1 MAVVTELPGKQ
12 TRVYTRKCQ
21 VYLTDAQVAIH
32 DRALAASNKLHNYAL
47 TKLERRFGLAP
58 GTRARLFPTGK
69 WLRAVLTD
77 IRLAFARDEYG
88 LTRWSWKAIG
98 LSAQMAEAQ
107 LVKLATN
114 FAMYRESARSL
125 MMAPTA
131 NQEKWSRIHG
141 KPVWRRGA
149 IQHIRPGDPGKQSIT
164 APNDKSVFVLSN
176 TTIKLPLIGLVQT
189 CRDFS
194 KVVKGEAA
202 IRTITLK
209 RVRGNKYELQMT
221 FSETIAKV
229 PIKSEVGLDWGM
241 SGCTVFTS
249 NSGRLIE
256 NDEAVVGRVV
266 AIRNEISVLQARMVK
281 TKSERKVLRLK
292 DKIRRLHAKAS
303 NVMTNEQR
311 RIARAIADE
320 YDLIV
325 LERLNSSSMRRRGR
339 GRAQS
344 RGFNAKLA
352 VVQPYSLTQAVID
365 AATSSGK
372 TVILVDPYKTSRVEF
387 ETGYVHEAKISLSVR
402 GWPSPV
408 DGRWVDRDINAA
420 RNILSWGKS
429 PSLHRRHIE
438 TGCDPLELVTVH

>member
-21 VYLTDAQVAIH
+21 VYLTDVQVALH

-58 GTRARLFPTGK
+58 GTRFRVFPTGK
-69 WLRAVLTD
+69 WLRLVLSE

-114 FAMYRESARSL
+114 FAMYRESAHSL
-125 MMAPTA
+125 MMAPAA

-164 APNDKSVFVLSN
+164 APNNKDSVAVLSN
-176 TTIKLPLIGLVQT
+176 TTIKLPLIGRVQT
-189 CRDFS
+189 CRDLS
-194 KVVKGEAA
+194 KVIKGEAA

-221 FSETIAKV
+221 FSEEVPKV

-241 SGCTVFTS
+241 AGRTVFTS
-249 NSGRLIE
+249 NTGRVIE
-256 NDEAVVGRVV
+256 NDEFVVARVS
-266 AIRNEISVLQARMVK
+266 AIRNEISTLQSRMARVK
-281 TKSERKVLRLK
+281 SPRKTLRLK

-311 RIARAIADE
+311 RIARTIADE

-339 GRAQS
+339 GSAQS

-365 AATSSGK
+365 PIALAACPHLLGGG
-372 TVILVDPYKTSRVEF
+372 LGEQ
-387 ETGYVHEAKISLSVR
+387 
-402 GWPSPV
+402 
-408 DGRWVDRDINAA
+408 N
-420 RNILSWGKS
+420 
-429 PSLHRRHIE
+429 
-438 TGCDPLELVTVH
+438 VTL

>member
-1 MAVVTELPGKQ
+1 MVVVTELPEKQ

-21 VYLTDAQVAIH
+21 VYLTDAQVAVH
-32 DRALAASNKLHNYAL
+32 DGALVASNELHNYAL

-58 GTRARLFPTGK
+58 GTRRRLFPTGK
-69 WLRAVLTD
+69 WLRAVLTE

-88 LTRWSWKAIG
+88 LTRWSGAVIG

-114 FAMYRESARSL
+114 FAMYRKSAQSL
-125 MMAPTA
+125 MMAPATHR
-131 NQEKWSRIHG
+131 EKWSRIHG

-164 APNDKSVFVLSN
+164 APNNKSVFVRSK
-176 TTIKLPLIGLVQT
+176 TTIQLPLIGLVQT
-189 CRDFS
+189 CRDLS
-194 KVVKGEAA
+194 KVIKGEAA

-209 RVRGNKYELQMT
+209 RIRGNKYELQMT

-229 PIKSEVGLDWGM
+229 PVKSEVGLDWGM
-241 SGCTVFTS
+241 SGRTVFTS
-249 NSGRLIE
+249 NTGLVIE
-256 NDEAVVGRVV
+256 NDESVV
-266 AIRNEISVLQARMVK
+266 ARVSAIRSEISSLQSKMARVK
-281 TKSERKVLRLK
+281 SPRKTMQIK

-325 LERLNSSSMRRRGR
+325 VERLNSSSMRRRGR
-339 GRAQS
+339 GSAQS
-344 RGFNAKLA
+344 KGFNAKLA
-352 VVQPYSLTQAVID
+352 VIQPYSLTQAVIG

-387 ETGYVHEAKISLSVR
+387 ETGYVHEKKIPLSVR
-402 GWPSPV
+402 EWTSPV
-408 DGRWVDRDINAA
+408 DGRRVDRDINAA

>member
-1 MAVVTELPGKQ
+1 MVVVIELPEKR

-21 VYLTDAQVAIH
+21 VYLTDAQVAVH
-32 DRALAASNKLHNYAL
+32 DRALVASNELHNYAL
-47 TKLERRFGLAP
+47 TKLERRFGLVP
-58 GTRARLFPTGK
+58 GTRRRLFPTGK
-69 WLRAVLTD
+69 WLRSVLTE

-88 LTRWSWKAIG
+88 LTRWSYAVIG
-98 LSAQMAEAQ
+98 L
-107 LVKLATN
+107 
-114 FAMYRESARSL
+114 
-125 MMAPTA
+125 
-131 NQEKWSRIHG
+131 
-141 KPVWRRGA
+141 
-149 IQHIRPGDPGKQSIT
+149 T
-164 APNDKSVFVLSN
+164 APNNKDSVAVLSN

-189 CRDFS
+189 CRDLS

-241 SGCTVFTS
+241 AGRTVFTS
-249 NSGRLIE
+249 NSGRIIE
-256 NDEAVVGRVV
+256 NDEAVVSRVV
-266 AIRNEISVLQARMVK
+266 AIRNEISILQARMAK

-387 ETGYVHEAKISLSVR
+387 ETGYVHDAKISLSVR

-438 TGCDPLELVTVH
+438 TGCDPLGLVTVH

>member
-1 MAVVTELPGKQ
+1 MVVVTELPGKR
-12 TRVYTRKCQ
+12 TRVYTRKCR
-21 VYLTDAQVAIH
+21 VHLTDAQVALH

-58 GTRARLFPTGK
+58 GARFRLFPTGK
-69 WLRAVLTD
+69 WLRVVLD
-77 IRLAFARDEYG
+77 EIRLSFALDVYG
-88 LTRWSWKAIG
+88 LAKWSHSVIG
-98 LSAQMAEAQ
+98 LSAQMAQAQ
-107 LVKLATN
+107 LFKLVTN
-114 FAMYRESARSL
+114 FATYRESARSL

-131 NQEKWSRIHG
+131 SQDKWVRIHG
-141 KPVWRRGA
+141 KPIWRRGA
-149 IQHIRPGDPGKQSIT
+149 IKHIRPGDAGKQSIT
-164 APNDKSVFVLSN
+164 APSN
-176 TTIKLPLIGLVQT
+176 RRVIVRSSTTIQLPLIGLVHT
-189 CRDFS
+189 SRDLS
-194 KVVKGEAA
+194 KVIKGEAV
-202 IRTITLK
+202 IRTFTLK

-221 FSETIAKV
+221 FSETVAKV
-229 PIKSEVGLDWGM
+229 TVKSEVGLDWGM
-241 SGCTVFTS
+241 AGRTVFTS
-249 NSGRLIE
+249 NSGRVIE
-256 NDEAVVGRVV
+256 NNEAVVGRVL
-266 AIRNEISVLQARMVK
+266 AIRNEISVLQARIAK
-281 TKSERKVLRLK
+281 TKSERKALRLK

-325 LERLNSSSMRRRGR
+325 LERLNSSTMRRRGR

-352 VVQPYSLTQAVID
+352 VVQPYSLTQAVVD

-420 RNILSWGKS
+420 CNILSWGKS

>member
-1 MAVVTELPGKQ
+1 MVVVTELPEKQ

-21 VYLTDAQVAIH
+21 VYLTDAQVAVH
-32 DRALAASNKLHNYAL
+32 DRALVASNELHNYAL
-47 TKLERRFGLAP
+47 TRLERRFGLAP
-58 GTRARLFPTGK
+58 GTRRRLFPTGK
-69 WLRAVLTD
+69 WLRVVLD
-77 IRLAFARDEYG
+77 EIRLSFALEMYG
-88 LTRWSWKAIG
+88 LTRWSYSVIG
-98 LSAQMAEAQ
+98 LSAQMAQAQ
-107 LVKLATN
+107 LFKLATN
-114 FAMYRESARSL
+114 FAMYRESAQSL
-125 MMAPTA
+125 MMAPAA
-131 NQEKWSRIHG
+131 NQEKWARIHG

-149 IQHIRPGDPGKQSIT
+149 IQHIRPGDAGKQSIT
-164 APNDKSVFVLSN
+164 APNDKSVFVLSK
-176 TTIKLPLIGLVQT
+176 TTIQLPLIGRIQT
-189 CRDFS
+189 CRDLS
-194 KVVKGEAA
+194 KVIKGAA
-202 IRTITLK
+202 TIRTITLK
-209 RVRGNKYELQMT
+209 RIRGNKYELQMT
-221 FSETIAKV
+221 FYEEVPKV

-241 SGCTVFTS
+241 AGRTVFTS
-249 NSGRLIE
+249 NTGRVIE
-256 NDEAVVGRVV
+256 NDEFVVARVS
-266 AIRNEISVLQARMVK
+266 AIRNEISTLQSRMARVK
-281 TKSERKVLRLK
+281 SPRKTLRLK

-339 GRAQS
+339 GWAQS

-438 TGCDPLELVTVH
+438 TGCDPLELVAVH

>member
-1 MAVVTELPGKQ
+1 MVVVTELPEKR
-12 TRVYTRKCQ
+12 TRMYTRKCQ
-21 VYLTDAQVAIH
+21 VYLTDAQVAVH
-32 DRALAASNKLHNYAL
+32 DRALVASNELHNYAL
-47 TKLERRFGLAP
+47 TKLERRFGLVP
-58 GTRARLFPTGK
+58 GTRRRLFPTGK
-69 WLRAVLTD
+69 WLRSVLTE

-88 LTRWSWKAIG
+88 LTRWSYAVIG
-98 LSAQMAEAQ
+98 LTAQMAEAQ

-125 MMAPTA
+125 MMVPAA

-141 KPVWRRGA
+141 KPVWRRGS

-189 CRDFS
+189 CRDLS
-194 KVVKGEAA
+194 KVVKGEAK

-241 SGCTVFTS
+241 TGRTVFTS
-249 NSGRLIE
+249 NSGRVIE

-266 AIRNEISVLQARMVK
+266 AIRNEISVLQERMAK

-311 RIARAIADE
+311 RIARVIANE

-352 VVQPYSLTQAVID
+352 VVQPHSLTQAVID

-387 ETGYVHEAKISLSVR
+387 ETGYVHESKISLSVR

-420 RNILSWGKS
+420 HNILSWGKS

>member
-1 MAVVTELPGKQ
+1 MVVVTELPEKR
-12 TRVYTRKCQ
+12 TRMYTRKCQ
-21 VYLTDAQVAIH
+21 VCLTDAQVAVH
-32 DRALAASNKLHNYAL
+32 DRALVASNELHNYAL
-47 TKLERRFGLAP
+47 TKLERRFGLVP
-58 GTRARLFPTGK
+58 GTRRRLFPTGK
-69 WLRAVLTD
+69 WLRSVLTE

-88 LTRWSWKAIG
+88 LTRWSYAVIG
-98 LSAQMAEAQ
+98 LTAQMAEAQ

-125 MMAPTA
+125 MMAPAA

-141 KPVWRRGA
+141 KPVWRRGS

-189 CRDFS
+189 CRDLS
-194 KVVKGEAA
+194 KVVKGEAK

-241 SGCTVFTS
+241 TGRTVFTS
-249 NSGRLIE
+249 NSGRVIE

-266 AIRNEISVLQARMVK
+266 AIRNEISVLQERMAK

-311 RIARAIADE
+311 RIARVIANE

-352 VVQPYSLTQAVID
+352 VVQPHSLTQAVID
-365 AATSSGK
+365 AATSYGK

-387 ETGYVHEAKISLSVR
+387 ETGYVHESKISLSVR

-420 RNILSWGKS
+420 HNILSWGKS

>member
-1 MAVVTELPGKQ
+1 MVVVTELPEKR
-12 TRVYTRKCQ
+12 TRMYTRKCQ
-21 VYLTDAQVAIH
+21 VYLTDAQVAVH
-32 DRALAASNKLHNYAL
+32 DRALVASNELHNYAL
-47 TKLERRFGLAP
+47 TKLERRFGLVP
-58 GTRARLFPTGK
+58 GTRRRLFPTGK
-69 WLRAVLTD
+69 WLRSVLTE

-88 LTRWSWKAIG
+88 LTRWSYAVIG
-98 LSAQMAEAQ
+98 LTAQMAEAQ

-114 FAMYRESARSL
+114 FAMYRESALSL
-125 MMAPTA
+125 MMAPAA

-141 KPVWRRGA
+141 KPVWRRGS

-189 CRDFS
+189 CRDLS
-194 KVVKGEAA
+194 KVVKGEAK

-241 SGCTVFTS
+241 TGRTVFTS
-249 NSGRLIE
+249 NSGRVIE

-266 AIRNEISVLQARMVK
+266 AIRNEISVLQERMAK

-311 RIARAIADE
+311 RIARVIANE

-352 VVQPYSLTQAVID
+352 VVQPHSLTQAVID

-387 ETGYVHEAKISLSVR
+387 ETGYVHESKISLSVR

-420 RNILSWGKS
+420 HNILSWGKS

>member
-21 VYLTDAQVAIH
+21 VYLTDVQVALH

-58 GTRARLFPTGK
+58 GTHFRVFPTGK
-69 WLRAVLTD
+69 WLRLVLSE

-125 MMAPTA
+125 MMAPAA

-141 KPVWRRGA
+141 KPVWRRGS
-149 IQHIRPGDPGKQSIT
+149 IQHIRQGDPGKQSIT

-189 CRDFS
+189 CRDLS
-194 KVVKGEAA
+194 KVVKGEAK

-241 SGCTVFTS
+241 AGRTVFTS
-249 NSGRLIE
+249 NSGRIIE
-256 NDEAVVGRVV
+256 NDEAVVSRVV
-266 AIRNEISVLQARMVK
+266 AIRNEISILQARMAK

-311 RIARAIADE
+311 RIARAVADE

-387 ETGYVHEAKISLSVR
+387 ETGYVHEEKISLSVR

-408 DGRWVDRDINAA
+408 DGSWVDRDINAA

>member
-1 MAVVTELPGKQ
+1 MVVVTELPEKR
-12 TRVYTRKCQ
+12 TRMYTRKCQ
-21 VYLTDAQVAIH
+21 VYLTDAQVAVH
-32 DRALAASNKLHNYAL
+32 DRALVASNELHNYAL
-47 TKLERRFGLAP
+47 TKLERRFGLVP
-58 GTRARLFPTGK
+58 GTRRRLFPTGK
-69 WLRAVLTD
+69 WLRSVLTE

-125 MMAPTA
+125 MMAPAA

-141 KPVWRRGA
+141 KPVWRRGS

-189 CRDFS
+189 CRDLS
-194 KVVKGEAA
+194 KVVKGEAK

-241 SGCTVFTS
+241 TGRTVFTS
-249 NSGRLIE
+249 NSGRVIE

-266 AIRNEISVLQARMVK
+266 AIRNEISVLQERMAK

-311 RIARAIADE
+311 RIARVIANE

-352 VVQPYSLTQAVID
+352 VVQPHSLTQAVID
-365 AATSSGK
+365 AATSFGT
-372 TVILVDPYKTSRVEF
+372 TVILVDQYKTSRVEF
-387 ETGYVHEAKISLSVR
+387 ETGYVHESKISLSVR

-420 RNILSWGKS
+420 HNILSWGKS

>member
-1 MAVVTELPGKQ
+1 M
-12 TRVYTRKCQ
+12 
-21 VYLTDAQVAIH
+21 
-32 DRALAASNKLHNYAL
+32 
-47 TKLERRFGLAP
+47 
-58 GTRARLFPTGK
+58 
-69 WLRAVLTD
+69 VLSE

-88 LTRWSWKAIG
+88 LTRWSWKVIG

-114 FAMYRESARSL
+114 FARYRESARSL

-131 NQEKWSRIHG
+131 NQEKWARIHG

-164 APNDKSVFVLSN
+164 APNNKDSVVVLSK
-176 TTIKLPLIGLVQT
+176 TTIKLPLMGRVQA
-189 CRDFS
+189 CRDLS
-194 KVVKGEAA
+194 RVIKGEAA

-229 PIKSEVGLDWGM
+229 PLKSEVGLDWGM
-241 SGCTVFTS
+241 AGRTVFTS
-249 NSGRLIE
+249 NSGRVIE

-266 AIRNEISVLQARMVK
+266 AIRHEISVLQARMAK

-387 ETGYVHEAKISLSVR
+387 DTGYVHEAKISLSVR

-408 DGRWVDRDINAA
+408 DGRWVDRDVNAA

>member
-1 MAVVTELPGKQ
+1 MVVVTELPEKR

-21 VYLTDAQVAIH
+21 VYLTDAQVAVH
-32 DRALAASNKLHNYAL
+32 DRALVASNELHNYAL

-58 GTRARLFPTGK
+58 GTRRRLFPTGK

-88 LTRWSWKAIG
+88 LTRWSCAVIG
-98 LSAQMAEAQ
+98 LTAQMAEAQ

-114 FAMYRESARSL
+114 FAMYRESAQSL

-131 NQEKWSRIHG
+131 YREKWSRIHG
-141 KPVWRRGA
+141 KPAWRKGA
-149 IQHIRPGDPGKQSIT
+149 IRHIRPGDLGKQSIT
-164 APNDKSVFVLSN
+164 APNNKSVFVRSK
-176 TTIKLPLIGLVQT
+176 TTIQLPLIGLVQT
-189 CRDFS
+189 CRDLS
-194 KVVKGEAA
+194 KVIKGDAA

-209 RVRGNKYELQMT
+209 RIRGNKYELQMT

-229 PIKSEVGLDWGM
+229 PVKSEVGLDWGM
-241 SGCTVFTS
+241 AGRTVFTS
-249 NSGRLIE
+249 NTGLVIE
-256 NDEAVVGRVV
+256 NDELVVTRVS
-266 AIRNEISVLQARMVK
+266 AIRNEISALQERMTK
-281 TKSERKVLRLK
+281 TKSPRKVFQLK

-311 RIARAIADE
+311 RIARSIADE

-339 GRAQS
+339 GSAQS
-344 RGFNAKLA
+344 RGFNAKLS

-387 ETGYVHEAKISLSVR
+387 ETGYVHEKKIPLNVR
-402 GWPSPV
+402 EWVSPV
-408 DGRWVDRDINAA
+408 DGRRVDRDVNAA
-420 RNILSWGKS
+420 CNILSWGKS
-429 PSLHRRHIE
+429 PSLHQLHIE
-438 TGCDPLELVTVH
+438 TGCDPLELVSVH

>member
-1 MAVVTELPGKQ
+1 MVVVTKLPEKQ

-21 VYLTDAQVAIH
+21 VYLTDAQVAVH
-32 DRALAASNKLHNYAL
+32 NRALVASNKLHNYAL

-58 GTRARLFPTGK
+58 GTRRRVFPTGK
-69 WLRAVLTD
+69 WLRVVLD
-77 IRLAFARDEYG
+77 EIRLSFALEMYG
-88 LTRWSWKAIG
+88 LTRWSHSAIG
-98 LSAQMAEAQ
+98 LSAQMAQAQ

-114 FAMYRESARSL
+114 FAQYRESAQSL

-131 NQEKWSRIHG
+131 HREKWSRIHG

-149 IQHIRPGDPGKQSIT
+149 IQHIRPGDTGKQSIT
-164 APNDKSVFVLSN
+164 ATNDKSVFVRSK
-176 TTIKLPLIGLVQT
+176 TTIQLPLIGLVQT
-189 CRDFS
+189 CRDLS
-194 KVVKGEAA
+194 KVIKGEAA

-209 RVRGNKYELQMT
+209 RIRGNKYELQMT

-229 PIKSEVGLDWGM
+229 PVKAEVGLDWGM
-241 SGCTVFTS
+241 AGRTVFTS
-249 NSGRLIE
+249 NAGLVIE
-256 NDEAVVGRVV
+256 NDELVVARVS
-266 AIRNEISVLQARMVK
+266 AIRNEVSALQERMAK
-281 TKSERKVLRLK
+281 TKSPRKVFQLK
-292 DKIRRLHAKAS
+292 GKILRLHAKAS

-325 LERLNSSSMRRRGR
+325 LERLNSLSMRRRGR
-339 GRAQS
+339 GSAQS

-387 ETGYVHEAKISLSVR
+387 ETGYVHEKKIPLNVR
-402 GWPSPV
+402 EWVSPV
-408 DGRWVDRDINAA
+408 DGRRVDRDVNAA
-420 RNILSWGKS
+420 CNILSWGKS
-429 PSLHRRHIE
+429 PSLHQLHIE
-438 TGCDPLELVTVH
+438 TGCDPLELVSVH

>member
-21 VYLTDAQVAIH
+21 VYLTDVQVALH

-58 GTRARLFPTGK
+58 GTRFRVFPTGK
-69 WLRAVLTD
+69 WLRLVLSE

-114 FAMYRESARSL
+114 FAMYRESAHSL
-125 MMAPTA
+125 MMAPAA

-141 KPVWRRGA
+141 KPVWRRGS

-189 CRDFS
+189 CRDLS
-194 KVVKGEAA
+194 KVVKGEAK

-241 SGCTVFTS
+241 AGRTVFTS
-249 NSGRLIE
+249 NSGRIIE
-256 NDEAVVGRVV
+256 NDEAVVSRVV
-266 AIRNEISVLQARMVK
+266 AIRNEISILQARMAK

>member
-1 MAVVTELPGKQ
+1 MVVVTELPEKQ

-21 VYLTDAQVAIH
+21 VYLTDDQVAVH
-32 DRALAASNKLHNYAL
+32 DRALVASNGLHNYAL

-58 GTRARLFPTGK
+58 GTRRRLFPTGK
-69 WLRAVLTD
+69 WLRAVLTE
-77 IRLAFARDEYG
+77 IRLSFARDEYG
-88 LTRWSWKAIG
+88 LTRWSGAVIG

-114 FAMYRESARSL
+114 FAMYRESAQSL

-131 NQEKWSRIHG
+131 HREKWSRIHG
-141 KPVWRRGA
+141 KPAWRKGA
-149 IQHIRPGDPGKQSIT
+149 IRHIRPGDLGKQSIT
-164 APNDKSVFVLSN
+164 APNNKSVFVRSK
-176 TTIKLPLIGLVQT
+176 TTIQLPLIGLVQT
-189 CRDFS
+189 CRDLS
-194 KVVKGEAA
+194 KVIKGEAA

-209 RVRGNKYELQMT
+209 RIRGNKYELQMT
-221 FSETIAKV
+221 FSEKIAKV
-229 PIKSEVGLDWGM
+229 PVKSEVGLDWGM
-241 SGCTVFTS
+241 AGRTVFTS
-249 NSGRLIE
+249 NTGLVIE
-256 NDEAVVGRVV
+256 NEESVVTRVSE
-266 AIRNEISVLQARMVK
+266 IRSEISSLQSKMARVK
-281 TKSERKVLRLK
+281 SPRKTMQIK

-303 NVMTNEQR
+303 NVITNEQR

-339 GRAQS
+339 GSAQS

-387 ETGYVHEAKISLSVR
+387 ETGYVHEKKIPLNVR
-402 GWPSPV
+402 EWTSPV
-408 DGRWVDRDINAA
+408 DGRRVDRDVNAA
-420 RNILSWGKS
+420 CNILSWGKS

>member
-1 MAVVTELPGKQ
+1 MVVVTELPGKQ

-21 VYLTDAQVAIH
+21 VHLTDAQVAIH
-32 DRALAASNKLHNYAL
+32 DRALAAANKLHNYAL
-47 TKLERRFGLAP
+47 TKLECRFGLAP
-58 GTRARLFPTGK
+58 GTRSRLFPTGK
-69 WLRAVLTD
+69 WLRAVLTE

-88 LTRWSWKAIG
+88 LTRWSWRAIG

-125 MMAPTA
+125 MMATTA
-131 NQEKWSRIHG
+131 NQEKWARIHG

-164 APNDKSVFVLSN
+164 APNDKSVFVLSK
-176 TTIKLPLIGLVQT
+176 TTIKLPLIGRVQA
-189 CRDFS
+189 CRDLS
-194 KVVKGEAA
+194 RVIKGEAA

-241 SGCTVFTS
+241 AGRTVFTS
-249 NSGRLIE
+249 NTGRVIE
-256 NDEAVVGRVV
+256 NDESVVTRVS
-266 AIRNEISVLQARMVK
+266 ALRDEISALQVSMAK
-281 TKSERKVLRLK
+281 AKSERKVLRLK

-303 NVMTNEQR
+303 NIMTNEQR

-352 VVQPYSLTQAVID
+352 VVQPYSLTQVVID

-408 DGRWVDRDINAA
+408 DGRWVDRDVNAA

>member
-1 MAVVTELPGKQ
+1 MVVVTELPEKR
-12 TRVYTRKCQ
+12 TRMYTRKCQ
-21 VYLTDAQVAIH
+21 VYLTDAQVAVH
-32 DRALAASNKLHNYAL
+32 DRALVASNELHNYAL
-47 TKLERRFGLAP
+47 TKLERRFGLVP
-58 GTRARLFPTGK
+58 GTRRRLFPTGK
-69 WLRAVLTD
+69 WLRSVLTE

-88 LTRWSWKAIG
+88 LTRWSYAVIG
-98 LSAQMAEAQ
+98 LTAQMAEAQ

-125 MMAPTA
+125 MMAPAA

-141 KPVWRRGA
+141 KPVWRRGS

-189 CRDFS
+189 CRDLS
-194 KVVKGEAA
+194 KVVKGEAK

-241 SGCTVFTS
+241 TGRTVFTS
-249 NSGRLIE
+249 NSGRVIE

-266 AIRNEISVLQARMVK
+266 AIRNEISVLQERMAK

-311 RIARAIADE
+311 RIARVIANE

-352 VVQPYSLTQAVID
+352 VVQPHSLTQAVID

-387 ETGYVHEAKISLSVR
+387 ETGYVHESKISLSVR

-420 RNILSWGKS
+420 HNILSWGKS